1 MCQGLCS
8 TLLELIL
15 KPFFFF
21 FSSRR
26 HVLRKYILYI
36 QSKGKAEKVL
46 LVVNGGMWVGR
57 ADTGTMPE
65 GNIFQKLTRR
75 GRLYVEKEAHKVV

>member
-21 FSSRR
+21 SF
-26 HVLRKYILYI
+26 LA
-36 QSKGKAEKVL
+36 QE
-46 LVVNGGMWVGR
+46 
-57 ADTGTMPE
+57 GTC
-65 GNIFQKLTRR
+65 
-75 GRLYVEKEAHKVV
+75 